1 MQHPRAIY
9 IRLDFIVNWHVSIQ
23 ISLEVSL
30 SLKLLVYWKEVLLKI
45 RFKME
50 DVTENSVQWTDWD
63 SNRECLKFHKVVKHS
78 SLTEII
84 TADNYQCFISGK
96 CTASNSH

>member
-1 MQHPRAIY
+1 MQHSRATV

-30 SLKLLVYWKEVLLKI
+30 SLKLLVYGKEVLLKI
-45 RFKME
+45 HLKME
-50 DVTENSVQWTDWD
+50 DVTKNSVQWTDWD

-84 TADNYQCFISGK
+84 TADDYQCIISGK
-96 CTASNSH
+96 CTANNSH